1 MAKTV
6 EQMLA
11 GADDSVTLINQINS
25 GDFSYFTEGYTQAVV
40 NRRVQE
46 NVDYLEIVLAMSPMT
61 FTQTEAN
68 GAILEV
74 IDDSDP
80 TPDVAGSSIDK
91 SSYTDAIA
99 TGKAYIAD
107 N

>member
-11 GADDSVTLINQINS
+11 NADDSVTLINQIND
-25 GDFSYFTEGYTQAVV
+25 GDFSYFMEGHTQTIV

-46 NVDYLEIVLAMSPMT
+46 NVDHLEIILAMSP
-61 FTQTEAN
+61 
-68 GAILEV
+68 
-74 IDDSDP
+74 IDDDDP

-91 SSYTDAIA
+91 SSYTTAIA
-99 TGKAYIAD
+99 TGKQYIQE
-107 N
+107 NS